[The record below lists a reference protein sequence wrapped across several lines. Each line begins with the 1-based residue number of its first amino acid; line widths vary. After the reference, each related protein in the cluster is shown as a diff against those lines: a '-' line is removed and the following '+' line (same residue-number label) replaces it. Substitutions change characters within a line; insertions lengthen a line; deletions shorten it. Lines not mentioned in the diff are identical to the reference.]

1 MPPPGVVGMGTG
13 GRGDGGQGV
22 RTVRADAIVDGAG
35 GSSRR
40 ASFALPASSPWDAA
54 GALERRMGV
63 GAGATRA
70 SVSIGAEPNVRGF
83 DAREGGCG
91 AIAYLAWGRRA
102 AWSGAEIPRAPSG
115 RRRPRGRQPPGW
127 RRWPSLL
134 SRACGEANG
143 AAREERFRFVRRASE
158 RERCARRCQSVCGAP
173 SPRRRSA
180 TFEAIKKDVHVR
192 RGFDASRAFED
203 PTVSVSSNRAGYF
216 LTDRT
221 RTPLSSDRSNAVVR
235 STPERGPFSRLRTR
249 LPLLSSRSKSSSSQ
263 ETESA
268 ARGARAASRDRKRA
282 QNVTMKIEEVQ
293 STTKRQRVA
302 THTHIK
308 VSPTTIASAI
318 GTSDPR
324 TGTLIIDFDLLRTPD
339 RSTRR
344 RVKRAH
350 V

>member
-1 MPPPGVVGMGTG
+1 MERLPPPGVVGMGTG

-40 ASFALPASSPWDAA
+40 ASFALPASPPWDAA

-173 SPRRRSA
+173 SPRRRNA

-192 RGFDASRAFED
+192 RGFDASSAFED

-235 STPERGPFSRLRTR
+235 STPERRPFSR
-249 LPLLSSRSKSSSSQ
+249 
-263 ETESA
+263 
-268 ARGARAASRDRKRA
+268 RGSRDAPVFHSFLRARNHRRLRRQNRRHAVRERRLGIGSARK
-282 QNVTMKIEEVQ
+282 
-293 STTKRQRVA
+293 
-302 THTHIK
+302 
-308 VSPTTIASAI
+308 
-318 GTSDPR
+318 TSR
-324 TGTLIIDFDLLRTPD
+324 
-339 RSTRR
+339 
-344 RVKRAH
+344 
-350 V
+350 

>member
-1 MPPPGVVGMGTG
+1 MYERFARTRSWTGREDRVGELHSRSRLPRRGTPRERSSVGWGLGPGRR
-13 GRGDGGQGV
+13 GRAFRLGLN
-22 RTVRADAIVDGAG
+22 RTCAGSTRA
-35 GSSRR
+35 R
-40 ASFALPASSPWDAA
+40 
-54 GALERRMGV
+54 V
-63 GAGATRA
+63 GA
-70 SVSIGAEPNVRGF
+70 
-83 DAREGGCG
+83 ARSR
-91 AIAYLAWGRRA
+91 YLAWGRRA

-235 STPERGPFSRLRTR
+235 STPERGPFSR
-249 LPLLSSRSKSSSSQ
+249 
-263 ETESA
+263 
-268 ARGARAASRDRKRA
+268 RGSRDAPVFHSFLRARNHRRLRRQNRRHAVRERRLGIGSARK
-282 QNVTMKIEEVQ
+282 
-293 STTKRQRVA
+293 
-302 THTHIK
+302 
-308 VSPTTIASAI
+308 
-318 GTSDPR
+318 TSR
-324 TGTLIIDFDLLRTPD
+324 
-339 RSTRR
+339 
-344 RVKRAH
+344 
-350 V
+350 